1 MAGFLSLQYDDHQTT
16 QTADDCRMWMWGNG
30 LLAWQMVCRRCSIPV
45 EEHPYARLQDGVQC
59 NEWAAVGNGLP
70 WVTCKAKN
78 GITSCGEFL
87 HFYWGG

>member
-30 LLAWQMVCRRCSIPV
+30 LLAWQMVCQRCSIPV

-70 WVTCKAKN
+70 WVTCKAKKWHN
-78 GITSCGEFL
+78 VVWRISPFL
-87 HFYWGG
+87 LGG